1 MVLNLNY
8 RNILFDLDGTL
19 TDPFEGITNSVAF
32 ALNHYGIKVTDKNE
46 LRTFIGPPL
55 MHSFGKYCGFDEA
68 RCLEAIEIYRK
79 YFSAKGIFENKLYG
93 GIPEMLESLS
103 DRRLFIATSKPRKF
117 AIDIAKHFGL
127 EKYFEAIFGI
137 PMDGESMSKGQ
148 VIANVMKEFSP
159 DPRETIMVGDRSY
172 DVCGAAENGIKCVGV
187 LYGYGDRQE
196 LLQAGATH
204 ICESVEALGDFL
216 RK

>member
-1 MVLNLNY
+1 MNY

-32 ALNHYGIKVTDKNE
+32 ALAHYGIKVQDKSE
-46 LRTFIGPPL
+46 LSAFIGPPL
-55 MHSFGKYCGFDEA
+55 IHSFSKYYGFDETQ
-68 RCLEAIEIYRK
+68 CLEAVEIYRE

-103 DRRLFIATSKPRKF
+103 DRRLFIATSKPQKF
-117 AIDIAKHFGL
+117 AVSIAKHFGF
-127 EKYFEAIFGI
+127 EKYFEAICGI
-137 PMDGESMSKGQ
+137 PMDGEGMSKGQ
-148 VIANVMKEFSP
+148 VIANVMKEFSL
-159 DPRETIMVGDRSY
+159 DPAQTVMVGDRSY
-172 DVCGAAENGIKCVGV
+172 DVCGAAENGVECVGV

-196 LLQAGATH
+196 LLQAGAAY
-204 ICESVEALGDFL
+204 ICESVEALGNFL